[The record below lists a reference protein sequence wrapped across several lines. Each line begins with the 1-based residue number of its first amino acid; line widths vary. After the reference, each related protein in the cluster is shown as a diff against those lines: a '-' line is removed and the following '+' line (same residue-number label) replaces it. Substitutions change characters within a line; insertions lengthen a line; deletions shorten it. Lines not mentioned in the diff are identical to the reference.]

1 MIHIVSWNVASWPT
15 TLEMI
20 IQKHGSL
27 ESWLQRHDIDILA
40 LQEVKILES
49 VLERG
54 QVPRPSLAKQP
65 GVGKN
70 VSTLSLSVKGYD
82 SFWAPCRKP
91 QEVSGRLD
99 AT

>member
-1 MIHIVSWNVASWPT
+1 MVHLVSWNVASWAT

-20 IQKHGSL
+20 VQRHGSL
-27 ESWLQRHDIDILA
+27 EAWLQRHAIDILA
-40 LQEVKILES
+40 LQEVKILEP

-65 GVGKN
+65 GAGKN
-70 VSTLSLSVKGYD
+70 VPTMSLSAEGYD

-91 QEVSGRLD
+91 QEVHV
-99 AT
+99 